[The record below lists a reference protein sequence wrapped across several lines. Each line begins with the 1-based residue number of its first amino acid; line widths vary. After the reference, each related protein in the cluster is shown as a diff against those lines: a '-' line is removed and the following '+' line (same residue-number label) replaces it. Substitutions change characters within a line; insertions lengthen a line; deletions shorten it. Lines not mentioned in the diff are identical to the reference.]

1 MIAGV
6 RAIGIVSVLLCL
18 VIGCKE
24 SSRSVSNY
32 NKVSG
37 QTMGTTYMVTFN
49 SDLSPDEIKASIDQL
64 LVEINDEVSTYI
76 ESSIIS
82 RFNRED
88 GSFTVVGDRDH
99 FANNLDVSA
108 DLHET
113 TGGYF
118 DPTVMPLVNYWGFGY
133 TPKRAVSQVDSV
145 AIDSMMQI
153 VGLDKLSYR
162 KSLNSELVIKPFEG
176 QLDFSAIAK
185 GYGVDQ
191 VGVLLKQKGV
201 EDYFIE
207 VGGEVLTHGKNS
219 KGEKWVIGINTPS
232 DDAALT
238 DLIEYLSLSD
248 RGLASSGNYRN
259 YYEVEGHKYGHTINP
274 KTGYPE
280 VNELLAVSVIA
291 QDCMTADA
299 LATACMVMGYTKAK
313 DLIASLSE
321 VEACFFTGSED
332 GSINKNYS
340 DGFVQYITPN

>member
-1 MIAGV
+1 MIPGV
-6 RAIGIVSVLLCL
+6 RAIRIVSLLLCL
-18 VIGCKE
+18 LIGCKE
-24 SSRSVSNY
+24 PSRSVNNY
-32 NKVSG
+32 NKVTG
-37 QTMGTTYMVTFN
+37 QTMGTTYNVTFN

-82 RFNRED
+82 RFNREE
-88 GSFTVVGDRDH
+88 GAFTIAGDQGH

-108 DLHET
+108 DLYET

-162 KSLNSELVIKPFEG
+162 KSLSSELVIKPFDG

-191 VGVLLKQKGV
+191 LGILLEQYGVK
-201 EDYFIE
+201 DYFIE
-207 VGGEVLTHGKNS
+207 IGGEVLTHGENS
-219 KGEKWVIGINTPS
+219 KGESWVIGINTPS

-238 DLIEYLSLSD
+238 DLIEYISLSD

-259 YYEVEGHKYGHTINP
+259 YYEVGGAKYGHTINP

-280 VNELLAVSVIA
+280 INELLAVSVIA
-291 QDCMTADA
+291 EECMTADA

-332 GSINKNYS
+332 GSITKNYS
-340 DGFVQYITPN
+340 NGFIQYVTPN

>member
-1 MIAGV
+1 MTTGV
-6 RAIGIVSVLLCL
+6 RTIGLISTLLWL
-18 VIGCKE
+18 TLACKE
-24 SSRSVSNY
+24 STRSVANY
-32 NKVSG
+32 VKITG
-37 QTMGTTYMVTFN
+37 ETMGTYYNVTFN
-49 SDLSPDEIKASIDQL
+49 SDLPPATIKDDIDQL
-64 LVEINDEVSTYI
+64 LVEINAEVSTYI

-82 RFNRED
+82 RLNREPD
-88 GSFTVVGDRDH
+88 TFTIAESQDH
-99 FANNLDVSA
+99 FAKNLDASS
-108 DLHET
+108 DLYET

-133 TPKRAVSQVDSV
+133 TPKRAVSQVDSA

-153 VGLDKLSYR
+153 VGFDRLSYR
-162 KSLNSELVIKPFEG
+162 KTLSALVIKPFRG

-191 VGVLLKQKGV
+191 VGELLTQIGV
-201 EDYFIE
+201 EDYYVEI
-207 VGGEVLTHGKNS
+207 GGEVLTHGQNS
-219 KGEKWVIGINTPS
+219 KGEKWIIGINTPS
-232 DDAALT
+232 SDAALT
-238 DLIEYLSLSD
+238 DLIEYLSLSG

-259 YYEVEGHKYGHTINP
+259 YYEVAGAKYGHTINP

-291 QDCMTADA
+291 PDCMTADA

-321 VEACFFTGSED
+321 VEACFFIGSED

-340 DGFVQYITPN
+340 NGFIQYVATK